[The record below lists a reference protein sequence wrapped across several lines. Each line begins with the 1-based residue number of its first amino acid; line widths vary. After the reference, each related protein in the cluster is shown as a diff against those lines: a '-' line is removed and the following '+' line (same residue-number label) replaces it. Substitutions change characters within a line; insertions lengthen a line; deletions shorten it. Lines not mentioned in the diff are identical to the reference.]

1 MNEEFNL
8 MSELLNLSKASI
20 SKKDLSEIPIRT
32 AKKDVLGEFT
42 NRLMNIE
49 PSSMML
55 FKTTSFYNTLDY
67 VIQAACLEVSEVAYD
82 NFRKYIIDRYRIL
95 YPTYPLPSE
104 SSAMVTD
111 QEVKPTTETVS
122 VTNKHGEQETWQI
135 QDELEKDAIS
145 IKDNLQLVIK
155 LFEEVEKEGVLNYMN
170 YFESIQEWFIHEDVH
185 LLPLVINPEDYSSL
199 PEPIQE
205 VNTEELIQEVN
216 TEEIVQE
223 VNKEEEIVQK
233 LRQTIQEYVE
243 LRQTKQNS
251 GEDCI
256 AIDSLILTL
265 EDQLAKIL
273 SGKNLKPPLR
283 PKPKDQEQRKLK
295 NKEKNQE
302 KELTAEEK
310 SKDPLMEIFEFYAKQ
325 QNNII
330 KAPLIEQL
338 AQNYCILNLAK
349 FMRFLKEFEI
359 MDTIKRKDRRTLDS
373 NVISI

>member
-1 MNEEFNL
+1 MAEKKDNSLEERKAKTEEKNTKSQKKV
-8 MSELLNLSKASI
+8 SERGPHQGEKDKTSMAGDPTIQHEKD
-20 SKKDLSEIPIRT
+20 SKK
-32 AKKDVLGEFT
+32 
-42 NRLMNIE
+42 
-49 PSSMML
+49 
-55 FKTTSFYNTLDY
+55 
-67 VIQAACLEVSEVAYD
+67 
-82 NFRKYIIDRYRIL
+82 
-95 YPTYPLPSE
+95 
-104 SSAMVTD
+104 
-111 QEVKPTTETVS
+111 
-122 VTNKHGEQETWQI
+122 
-135 QDELEKDAIS
+135 
-145 IKDNLQLVIK
+145 
-155 LFEEVEKEGVLNYMN
+155 
-170 YFESIQEWFIHEDVH
+170 
-185 LLPLVINPEDYSSL
+185 
-199 PEPIQE
+199 
-205 VNTEELIQEVN
+205 
-216 TEEIVQE
+216 
-223 VNKEEEIVQK
+223 VNKEEKIVQK

-256 AIDSLILTL
+256 VIDSLILTL

-359 MDTIKRKDRRTLDS
+359 MDTINRKDRRTLDS